1 MRIISVCVLQEIKIN
16 NKTLHTLPLEQFASG
31 SIFTSRFLP
40 AITQPEQQVEQI
52 SRIHHPGYT
61 SADAGIPLQRASSHA
76 PLLSAED
83 APRHT
88 PLLLS
93 RVTLLLCPHPLGLT
107 HHTMQRTQPAF
118 KL

>member
-52 SRIHHPGYT
+52 GRIHHMDKHLRLYAAAT
-61 SADAGIPLQRASSHA
+61 ACSDSSMFTFYCA
-76 PLLSAED
+76 LY
-83 APRHT
+83 RF
-88 PLLLS
+88 
-93 RVTLLLCPHPLGLT
+93 CCY
-107 HHTMQRTQPAF
+107 QN
-118 KL
+118 